1 MEGVVVMKYHNQKT
15 TIDNIKFDSNAE
27 AKMYLILKSLERANH
42 ISDLKLQ
49 VPFVLIE
56 GYKDLKGKKVRDIV
70 YVADFTFYDEEKK
83 SFRVLDCKGMKTQV
97 FLIKEKIFNKIMK
110 DQGVYLEYNI

>member
-1 MEGVVVMKYHNQKT
+1 MDINNMTKYHNRKT

-27 AKMYLILKSLERANH
+27 AVMYQDLSMMQRCRE

-49 VPFVLIE
+49 VPFVLVE

-70 YVADFTFYDEEKK
+70 YIADFTFYDEDQKR
-83 SFRVLDCKGMKTQV
+83 FRVLDCKGVRTAV
-97 FLIKEKIFNKIMK
+97 FILKEKIFNKIMK
-110 DQGVYLEYNI
+110 DQGVTLEYNI

>member
-1 MEGVVVMKYHNQKT
+1 MKYHNKKT
-15 TIDNIKFDSNAE
+15 IIDNIKFDSLKE
-27 AKMYLILKSLERANH
+27 SVMYKTLKMME
-42 ISDLKLQ
+42 ISKKINNLKLQ
-49 VPFVLIE
+49 VPFVLVE

-70 YVADFTFYDEEKK
+70 YIADFTFYDEVEKR
-83 SFRVLDCKGMKTQV
+83 FRVLDCKGMKTQV